1 MVLTGIDNKFG
12 EFAKFYIDSFIF
24 ALYNKFDNMK
34 LNYIKCD
41 NERNLIQLTGMAS
54 YVDFSIETYYFEDIS
69 RFEYIKRSL
78 FYQIPIDVNE
88 FVQSLCLNA
97 SDIEYKEFVFNFDQ
111 IYDTVEIYVPDNNH
125 WRRDHKV
132 QYRIKMP
139 CLIQDKMVFY
149 KNNSLKCF

>member
-78 FYQIPIDVNE
+78 FYQIPEDVNK
-88 FVQSLCLNA
+88 FVKSHIDE
-97 SDIEYKEFVFNFDQ
+97 SDIKDKEFVFNFDQ
-111 IYDTVEIYVPDNNH
+111 IYDTVEIYVPGDDNN
-125 WRRDHKV
+125 WYRDHKV
-132 QYRIKMP
+132 QFRIKIP
-139 CLIQDKMVFY
+139 CLIQDKFVFY
-149 KNNSLKCF
+149 QNNSLK

>member
-41 NERNLIQLTGMAS
+41 NERNLIQLTGIAR
-54 YVDFSIETYYFEDIS
+54 YQNFSIEAYYFEDIT
-69 RFEYIKRSL
+69 RFEYIKKSL

-111 IYDTVEIYVPDNNH
+111 IYDTVEIYVPGDNH
-125 WRRDHKV
+125 WDSNHKV